1 MKNIRL
7 SVMLYS
13 GFFLVALIILVI
25 GLIGIQGS
33 RSMEKEIELI
43 GDVRMPGVIALNQV
57 NQERLSIRAQ
67 TLESMLFTQP
77 GSDSRNQLVS
87 LLEQRNQSWQQ
98 IESAMRLYAEL
109 PKSTEGEAQFQ
120 QFRQTFGQWREQYQ
134 TLDQRLQQLSGVS
147 EADQYGLLFDQ
158 YRAQVMA
165 IVPVTDRLGS
175 EITSLVERNL
185 NHTQVAIAAAET
197 AAERS
202 LVILS
207 AIIMVG
213 FLVALGSGWY
223 ITRHT
228 LNLLGGEPADVMAI
242 VDKVADGDL
251 TTSIK
256 LRPGDSHSL
265 LASFDEMVRKVR
277 KLMQEVTEASVQVA
291 AAAEE
296 LSASS
301 SQTNAQ
307 VQLQQAE
314 ITQVATAMNQMT
326 ATVLDVASNAS
337 AAARAAQSAEGETV
351 AGMDIVNQVV
361 ESINGLAREV
371 ELTTANILKLVD
383 DSKEIGSVLD
393 VIQSIAEQTN
403 LLALNAAIEAARAGD
418 HGRGFAVVADEV
430 RSLASRTQDSTE
442 DIQARIDRVQNS
454 SGRAAKQMEEG
465 QAQAMQTVEKA
476 GKAGE
481 ALRTISASVTAIND
495 MNAQIATA
503 AEQQSSVAEEI
514 NRNVSNITQ
523 AIDET
528 ATAASQVTSASQELA
543 ELSASLQRNV
553 QQFKIA

>member
-1 MKNIRL
+1 MKNIKL

-13 GFFLVALIILVI
+13 GFFLVALIVLII

-33 RSMEKEIELI
+33 RTMEKEIELI
-43 GDVRMPGVIALNQV
+43 GDVRMPGVIALNEI
-57 NQERLSIRAQ
+57 NQARLSIRTQ
-67 TLESMLFTQP
+67 TLESMLYTQP
-77 GSDSRNQLVS
+77 ASDTRNQLLN

-98 IESAMRLYAEL
+98 IDTAMSLYAEL
-109 PKSTEGEAQFQ
+109 PKSTEGEALFQ
-120 QFRQTFGQWREQYQ
+120 QFRQTFSQWREQYQ
-134 TLDQRLQQLSGVS
+134 ALDQSLQQLSGVS
-147 EADQYGLLFDQ
+147 EADQYGVMFDQ
-158 YRAQVMA
+158 YRAQIMA
-165 IVPVTDRLGS
+165 IVPVTDRLGN
-175 EITSLVERNL
+175 EITTLVERNL
-185 NHTQVAIAAAET
+185 SHTQAAMAVAET

-202 LVILS
+202 LVTLS
-207 AIIMVG
+207 AIILVG
-213 FLVALGSGWY
+213 FAVALGSGWY

-228 LNLLGGEPADVMAI
+228 LKQLGGEPADVMAI

-256 LRPGDSHSL
+256 LRPGDSESL
-265 LASFDEMVRKVR
+265 LASFDEMVRKMR

-351 AGMDIVNQVV
+351 AGMDVVNQVV

-371 ELTTANILKLVD
+371 ELTTGNILKLVD

-476 GKAGE
+476 GLAGE